1 MGFREVVL
9 IFSETHQSFG
19 QNRKPSP
26 MNAYKKENAFPT
38 VLLYFSR
45 TLSSEENVPTGCIG
59 TFSLLLWSKK
69 EEKIY
74 YL

>member
-1 MGFREVVL
+1 
-9 IFSETHQSFG
+9 
-19 QNRKPSP
+19 

-45 TLSSEENVPTGCIG
+45 TLSSEENVPTGYIG

>member
-9 IFSETHQSFG
+9 IISGLHQSFR
-19 QNRKPSP
+19 QNTEPPP
-26 MNAYKKENAFPT
+26 MNAYKKENVFPT

-45 TLSSEENVPTGCIG
+45 TLSYKENVPTGCIG
-59 TFSLLLWSKK
+59 TFFLLLWSKK